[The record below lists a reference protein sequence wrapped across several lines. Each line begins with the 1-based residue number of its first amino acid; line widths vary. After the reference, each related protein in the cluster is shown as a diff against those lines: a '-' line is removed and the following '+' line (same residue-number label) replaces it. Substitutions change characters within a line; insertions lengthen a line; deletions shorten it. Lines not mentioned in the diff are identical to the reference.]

1 MELMKSKKGDEIVK
15 ELREAYKFF
24 KHDPEPAFY
33 VEMTLVEVLIYLV
46 YMT

>member
-1 MELMKSKKGDEIVK
+1 MELMKSKKADEMVK
-15 ELREAYKFF
+15 ELLEAYKIL
-24 KHDPEPAFY
+24 KNDPEPAFY